1 MWTSITRRG
10 QMTLERRL
18 LPVSDGLIAL
28 DQTFTGSDTRTV
40 VTHSAFVL
48 AIVEVL
54 EGRLSFPLTSGSVEA
69 PNRFVLAIPPRS
81 VLPMSFEDALVRSQ
95 GVAGFLPLVIEGPA
109 LLDPEIEVVLR
120 DIQTIQRAARGRLL
134 KPLNADAEVAPCI
147 VRARTILH
155 ELIAHP
161 APLRSAARQVG
172 VSAENLS
179 RSFSRAYGI
188 GPKQYCNRARL
199 FEAALRLMSGATI
212 LQAALDAGFP
222 DLKRFYVQFK
232 RLLGTTPGAYV
243 QVKKRQ
249 DSRLKDRL

>member
-10 QMTLERRL
+10 QLIVERRL
-18 LPVSDGLIAL
+18 LPVSNGLLAL

-48 AIVEVL
+48 ACVEVL
-54 EGRLSFPLTSGSVEA
+54 DGRLSFPLASGKVEA
-69 PNRFVLAIPPRS
+69 PKRFVLALPPRS
-81 VLPMSFEDALVRSQ
+81 VLPMLFEGALVLSQ
-95 GVAGFLPLVIEGPA
+95 GVAGFLPLVTEGPA
-109 LLDPEIEVVLR
+109 LLDSEIEGGLR
-120 DIQTIQRAARGRLL
+120 DFQSVQQAARGRLL
-134 KPLNADAEVAPCI
+134 KTLSPDAGVTPRT
-147 VRARTILH
+147 VQARKILH

-161 APLRSAARQVG
+161 APLRSAAKQVA
-172 VSAENLS
+172 VSAETLS
-179 RSFSRAYGI
+179 RGFSRAYGI

-212 LQAALDAGFP
+212 LQAALDAGFS

-232 RLLGTTPGAYV
+232 RLLGTTPGSYV

-249 DSRLKDRL
+249 DSRLKDRV